1 VRVFATDIHWVDVD
15 HPRVLRMALDAG
27 FTTYDAMYLYLL
39 LALDALLVTFDERL
53 QSAARIID
61 S

>member
-1 VRVFATDIHWVDVD
+1 
-15 HPRVLRMALDAG
+15 MALDAG
-27 FTTYDAMYLYLL
+27 FTTYDAMYLYLS